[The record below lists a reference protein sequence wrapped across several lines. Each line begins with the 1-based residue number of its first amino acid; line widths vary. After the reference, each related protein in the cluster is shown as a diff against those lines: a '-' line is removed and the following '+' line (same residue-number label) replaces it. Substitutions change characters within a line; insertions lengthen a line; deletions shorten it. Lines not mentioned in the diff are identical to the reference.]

1 MGSTYILRKGVST
14 LSDLSDGAGAINAHL
29 GADGRLFYVDPS
41 STVGHT
47 IGSDS
52 EGGLKPSESFLTLQA
67 AINACDNWRGDVI
80 VCKAGT
86 QTVTTAVLFNKKG
99 ITVMA
104 EGVGLPARPA
114 GERFT
119 IYGSHTDGPAA
130 VISYPCK
137 IIGMGF
143 CGSETAGG
151 SLEINGTTGG
161 FDGGNFVGLLNCRFS
176 HWGIAKA
183 YAIILQ
189 GTGDVE
195 IGNCYIDGYTSG
207 YTTAAIECQLA
218 TANGTWITHIHD
230 SIFVNPVTYCLKMA
244 TSSVPVRGLVEHN
257 FHIGG
262 GKFFDDNDV
271 TATQWVFADNYLPT
285 ATDTGSY
292 GDTVDN
298 LQSAGYHFINQHY
311 EE

>member
-1 MGSTYILRKGVST
+1 MSTYIMRKGVAQ
-14 LSDLSDGAGAINAHL
+14 LADLKDGANAVNAHL

-41 STVGHT
+41 SSVGHT
-47 IGSDS
+47 IGNDS
-52 EGGLKPSESFLTLQA
+52 EGGLKPDESFLTLQA

-80 VCKAGT
+80 VCKAGN

-161 FDGGNFVGLLNCRFS
+161 FDGGNFVSLLNCRFS

-218 TANGTWITHIHD
+218 TASGTWITHIHD

-244 TSSVPVRGLVEHN
+244 TGSVPVRGLVEHN
-257 FHIGG
+257 FHVGG

-298 LQSAGYHFINQHY
+298 LQTAGYHFINQHY

>member
-1 MGSTYILRKGVST
+1 MYILRKGVAQ
-14 LSDLSDGAGAINAHL
+14 LADLKDGANAVNAHL

-41 STVGHT
+41 SSVGHT
-47 IGSDS
+47 IGNDS
-52 EGGLKPSESFLTLQA
+52 EGGLKPDESFLTLQA

-86 QTVTTAVLFNKKG
+86 QTVTEAVAFNKQG

-104 EGVGLPARPA
+104 EGCGLPARSA
-114 GERFT
+114 GERFM
-119 IYGSHTDGPAA
+119 IYGSHTDDPAA
-130 VISYPCK
+130 IITRPCK

-143 CGSETAGG
+143 CGSEAAGG

-161 FDGGNFVGLLNCRFS
+161 FSGGNFVSLLNCRFS

-183 YAIILQ
+183 YALILK

-195 IGNCYIDGYTSG
+195 IGHCYIDGYTAG
-207 YTTAAIECQLA
+207 YTTAAIECRLA
-218 TANGTWITHIHD
+218 GSSGTWATWIHD
-230 SIFVNPVTYCLKMA
+230 NLFMNPTTYCLKMA
-244 TSSVPVRGLVEHN
+244 TSSVNGRGLVERNYHV
-257 FHIGG
+257 GA

-271 TATQWVFADNYLPT
+271 TATNWVFADNFLPT

-292 GDTVDN
+292 GDTVTN

-311 EE
+311 EEA